1 MNPKNSI
8 VKYRFLWFIGIVLS
22 FILYFSGIVGF
33 HLFFRKKILKRFRTF
48 VLTYHRIRDDGKD
61 PDISVSTV
69 NFEREMAYLKRHF
82 NVISLGTLIN
92 DIGKS
97 PNILVDNIAITFD
110 DGYKDNYL
118 NAYPVLKRHG
128 LSTTIFLVS
137 ELVGTSKEMLNV
149 DEIEMMRKGGIDFG
163 SHTVSHKVLT
173 EIDINT
179 AAEEILRSKEDLEKL
194 LKEEIRFFAYPRGKR
209 KHFNDKIKDQV
220 KRSGYKAAFTTEN
233 GEIDNRSDLF
243 ALKRIGIRNC
253 PLFVFKVR
261 VSGIF
266 ESRSISFLRNVS
278 GLS

>member
-1 MNPKNSI
+1 MGKNTQEI
-8 VKYRFLWFIGIVLS
+8 KYRIFWLIGIALS
-22 FILYFSGIVGF
+22 FILYFSGICGCYI
-33 HLFFRKKILKRFRTF
+33 FFRKKILKRYRTII
-48 VLTYHRIRDDGKD
+48 LTYHRVRNDGKD

-69 NFEREMAYLKRHF
+69 KFEREMAYLKRHF

-128 LSTTIFLVS
+128 LSATIFLVS
-137 ELVGTSKEMLNV
+137 KLVGTSEGMLNE

-163 SHTVSHKVLT
+163 SHTASHKVLT

-179 AAEEILRSKEDLEKL
+179 AAEEILRSKEDLGKL
-194 LKEEIRFFAYPRGKR
+194 LKEEMQFFAYPRGKR
-209 KHFNDKIKDQV
+209 KHFNNKIKYLV
-220 KRSGYKAAFTTEN
+220 KKSGYKAAFTTEN

-266 ESRSISFLRNVS
+266 ESRPISFLRNVS